1 MPAKVNVASKARS
14 CEVVQEARNESNN
27 ISGKGNF
34 IVVIKYKIYA
44 RINRFSILSLS
55 LYKKLNSYLNTTNCK
70 IGLPSPSKGS
80 VTPIAFPSIVNQIG
94 QKEKPSFILSVIPS
108 GYFPLDIV

>member
-1 MPAKVNVASKARS
+1 MPAKVKVASKACSCGVEQEVAKHRS
-14 CEVVQEARNESNN
+14 N
-27 ISGKGNF
+27 IKYKGDF